1 MKIAVRYYSKT
12 GNTKKLADAIAN
24 VAGVKAETVDVKL
37 DENIDILFLGSSV
50 YAAGIDPKIKD
61 FIAELGPNVKKVVN
75 FSTAAILK
83 STYAQVSKLLVERE
97 IKVDTREYHCRGS
110 FSLLH
115 KGHPDAKD
123 ITAVEKFTRD
133 ILGWLFIWIE
143 YILLEKVVNE
153 NISH

>member
-24 VAGVKAETVDVKL
+24 VAGVKAEIVDVKIE
-37 DENIDILFLGSSV
+37 DDIDILFLGSSV
-50 YAAGIDPKIKD
+50 YAAGVDPKIKE
-61 FIAELGPNVKKVVN
+61 FIETLSPKVKKVVN

-83 STYAQVSKLLVERE
+83 STFSQVSKLLIERE
-97 IKVDTREYHCRGS
+97 IQVDTREYHCRGS

-123 ITAVEKFTRD
+123 ISEVEKFTRD
-133 ILGWLFIWIE
+133 ILG
-143 YILLEKVVNE
+143 
-153 NISH
+153 

>member
-24 VAGVKAETVDVKL
+24 VAGVKAEIVDVKIE
-37 DENIDILFLGSSV
+37 DDIDILFLGSSV
-50 YAAGIDPKIKD
+50 YAAGVDPKIKE
-61 FIAELGPNVKKVVN
+61 FIETLSPKVKKVVN

-83 STYAQVSKLLVERE
+83 STFSQVSKLLIERE
-97 IKVDTREYHCRGS
+97 IQVDTREYHCRGS

-123 ITAVEKFTRD
+123 IFAAEKFTRE
-133 ILGWLFIWIE
+133 ILGWLH
-143 YILLEKVVNE
+143 
-153 NISH
+153 ISKK